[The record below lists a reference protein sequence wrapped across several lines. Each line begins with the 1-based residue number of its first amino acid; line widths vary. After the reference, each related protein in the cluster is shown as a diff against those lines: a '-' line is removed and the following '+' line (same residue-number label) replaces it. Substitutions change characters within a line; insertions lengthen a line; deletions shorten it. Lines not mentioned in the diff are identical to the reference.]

1 MTGSSSGVRI
11 GRLACAAVL
20 GAYGLLAGNALSA
33 KEAAAA
39 TALPETAGIAPASH
53 GSVELS
59 AAERPA
65 QVAVAAPVG
74 HVSFGRDEAI
84 IGKMVY
90 SAHDQVGGTA
100 SLVSFSY
107 KPFPV
112 AAPSSG
118 PLPSA
123 EWLARYRMTSGF
135 GYRRDPFGGGGEF
148 HPGVDLAA
156 SAGSPVRATADG
168 VVGRAGWNGGY
179 GQMVALEQ
187 GNGIETRYGHMSQLA
202 VVPGQQVRRGEVIG
216 YVGSTGRSTGAHL
229 HYEVRVNGRPVDP
242 LP

>member
-1 MTGSSSGVRI
+1 
-11 GRLACAAVL
+11 
-20 GAYGLLAGNALSA
+20 
-33 KEAAAA
+33 
-39 TALPETAGIAPASH
+39 
-53 GSVELS
+53 
-59 AAERPA
+59 
-65 QVAVAAPVG
+65 
-74 HVSFGRDEAI
+74 
-84 IGKMVY
+84 
-90 SAHDQVGGTA
+90 
-100 SLVSFSY
+100 
-107 KPFPV
+107 
-112 AAPSSG
+112 
-118 PLPSA
+118 
-123 EWLARYRMTSGF
+123 MTSGF

-179 GQMVALEQ
+179 GQMIALEQ
-187 GNGIETRYGHMSQLA
+187 GNGVETRYGHMSQLA

>member
-1 MTGSSSGVRI
+1 MTQGSSSRKV
-11 GRLACAAVL
+11 GRLACAFTVGMYA
-20 GAYGLLAGNALSA
+20 LLAGHALSA
-33 KEAAAA
+33 KEAAVGAA
-39 TALPETAGIAPASH
+39 LAESAGIAPAPT
-53 GSVELS
+53 GSADLS
-59 AAERPA
+59 AADQPA
-65 QVAVAAPVG
+65 QVAIAAPVG

-84 IGKMVY
+84 VGKTVY

-100 SLVSFSY
+100 SMVSFSY

-112 AAPSSG
+112 ALPVSG
-118 PLPSA
+118 SLPSA
-123 EWLARYRMTSGF
+123 DLLTRYRMTSRF

-156 SAGSPVRATADG
+156 PAGSPVRATADG

-187 GNGIETRYGHMSQLA
+187 GNGVETRYGHMSRLA
-202 VVPGQQVRRGEVIG
+202 VVPGQQVRRGDVIG

-229 HYEVRVNGRPVDP
+229 HYEVRVNGRAVDP